1 MDSMR
6 HLSTS
11 LPGASSRQR
20 NTDEP
25 TSDILG
31 DFKAAALSVT
41 NLYKTAARSQE
52 RARGAGYQDALDDLL
67 AFLDKENL
75 GLMDGE
81 GWRVRQWAT
90 ERLEGERPAPRQGT
104 ETSSTTADDED
115 DGSTAKDDDKD
126 DERSSSPEVQRKP
139 PHHPLVNSSS
149 DLTEDHAALPHR
161 RVVSEPPQQQQYTP
175 LQGDFTF
182 QSSHAYPSNHDRDME
197 LDNNS
202 TPPQQSTASSNASS
216 TETVRIIPRS
226 SGRNATRHH
235 KRNNNA
241 ETRLPT
247 LNFNLGTGAGSK
259 RKLPYQ
265 DFFDISGVNEGG
277 DRKDGGGGNNGSGRG
292 GKRGRH
298 V

>member
-11 LPGASSRQR
+11 LPGSRQR
-20 NTDEP
+20 TDDSTP
-25 TSDILG
+25 DILG

-41 NLYKTAARSQE
+41 NLYKTAAKSQE
-52 RARGAGYQDALDDLL
+52 RARAAGYQDALDDLL
-67 AFLDKENL
+67 SMLDKENL

-90 ERLEGERPAPRQGT
+90 ERLDGERTSAPKQAT
-104 ETSSTTADDED
+104 DTSSNMADDED
-115 DGSTAKDDDKD
+115 DGSTAKDDD
-126 DERSSSPEVQRKP
+126 ERSSSPEVQRKP
-139 PHHPLVNSSS
+139 QHHPLANSSS
-149 DLTEDHAALPHR
+149 DLAEDETTSQHR
-161 RVVSEPPQQQQYTP
+161 RVVSEPPQQHTCAP

-182 QSSHAYPSNHDRDME
+182 HSSHAYPSNHERDME
-197 LDNNS
+197 LDNSS
-202 TPPQQSTASSNASS
+202 TTPQHQSTTGTSNPSS

-226 SGRNATRHH
+226 SGRSNNRHN
-235 KRNNNA
+235 KRNNNTA
-241 ETRLPT
+241 EGRLPT

-259 RKLPYQ
+259 RKLPYP
-265 DFFDISGVNEGG
+265 DFFDISGINESG
-277 DRKDGGGGNNGSGRG
+277 DRKDGNGGSNGNGRG